1 MTSATQGLSTRQP
14 PPPPDQDTILDGLL
28 AQSKRGIVPIRKTF
42 VQQGHGKT
50 TRPGPLAQFVKA
62 HDTRGLDAYL
72 LVHALASGGD
82 HSVQYPANTWVH
94 ALGLNET
101 GTTASARGAVSKIMK
116 RLADRNLINRN
127 RVGRELSV
135 ALLNED
141 GKSAEYGHPHHTNER
156 WLRLPYSYWRHGHYK
171 SLSLPAKA
179 MLLIA
184 LSLKE
189 EFQLSADQAPKW
201 YGISSDTAER
211 GLRQLRKEDILHG
224 DYEWEVN
231 PRSPTLYTQ
240 RWTYTLRGDFSQ
252 EARDAAS
259 TSRGVEK
266 TAGGESEEEA
276 EATAAD

>member
-1 MTSATQGLSTRQP
+1 MTSATQGLASRKP

-28 AQSKRGIVPIRKTF
+28 AQSKRGLVPIRKTF
-42 VQQGHGKT
+42 VQQGHGAT

-62 HDTRGLDAYL
+62 HDTRGLEAYL

-101 GTTASARGAVSKIMK
+101 GTPASARGAVSKIMK
-116 RLADRNLINRN
+116 RLADRKLINRQ

-135 ALLNED
+135 TLLNED
-141 GKSAEYGHPHHTNER
+141 GKGSEYGHPHHTNER
-156 WLRLPYSYWRHGHYK
+156 WLRLPYSYWRKGYYK
-171 SLSLPAKA
+171 LLSLPAKA

-211 GLRQLRKEDILHG
+211 GLRQLRKDDILEG

-240 RWTYTLRGDFSQ
+240 RWTYTLCGDFSQ
-252 EARDAAS
+252 AARDAAS
-259 TSRGVEK
+259 TSRGAEK
-266 TAGGESEEEA
+266 AVDEETTEEA
-276 EATAAD
+276 ETTTTD